1 MSFHYYASFKGTKQG
16 QLKGETIK
24 AVRSDKWVELS
35 SFEMGSE
42 VPVDPKSGRPTGS
55 RTHAPVVITKEWGGA
70 SPQLLDAHWRAELF
84 DEVVIEIVGR
94 PDTGKGETVVE
105 RITLTNAIIQVARLY
120 IGRSL
125 VSRKELSEF
134 GLTFQRFQ
142 VENMRG
148 RK

>member
-1 MSFHYYASFKGTKQG
+1 
-16 QLKGETIK
+16 LKGETIK

-84 DEVVIEIVGR
+84 DEVVVEIVGR